1 MSFLHTPFVVG
12 DPARYDLV
20 GAQQAIWKEN
30 SKDARTAS
38 MLLCVAG
45 AGTGIGVGSA
55 VVVIV
60 IWSGVS
66 LGAGNLE
73 VATFLSAAFFAQ

>member
-1 MSFLHTPFVVG
+1 
-12 DPARYDLV
+12 
-20 GAQQAIWKEN
+20 
-30 SKDARTAS
+30 